1 MVGNEPCLSEKQ
13 SVYRQHLEAIQ
24 DNCNMLNELIDSDI
38 KLTNE
43 RLKSTRSMQEQINK
57 DIMEY
62 VK

>member
-1 MVGNEPCLSEKQ
+1 MVGNEACLSEKQ
-13 SVYRQHLEAIQ
+13 SVYRKHLEAIQ
-24 DNCNMLNELIDSDI
+24 DNCNQLNELIDCDI

-57 DIMEY
+57 DIQEF